1 MIVTR
6 TRAVRTALVFCL
18 ALNAPAHAG
27 VIPLPAK
34 IVPGDGVFEIG
45 AATVVK
51 VQKGD
56 AEAANAARYLVE
68 LWQRSNALALPVSV
82 GASASPTP
90 VSGAAAAAA
99 DSTIIFRRTQGFGPE
114 AYELKIRPHRISVSA
129 TTGAGLFYGAM
140 TLWQLLPPNL
150 SARGIPSQTISDAP
164 RYAWRGLMLDSARH
178 FQSPAFIRSMIDWMA
193 WHKLNVLHW
202 HLTDDQGWRLQIK
215 KYPRLTAIGA
225 WRGDYGGFYT
235 HDEVRDIV
243 AHAATRHVQVVAEIE
258 MPGHAQA
265 AIAAYPALGAG
276 GRPLPVSSNWG
287 VHTHLFNLQPQ
298 TFRFLE
304 DVLDEVMQLFPS
316 RYVHVGG
323 DEAVKDEWNASAQVQ
338 ARMHELGL
346 QNAEALQ
353 SYFTQRIGR
362 YLAAHGRRLVGWD
375 EILSPGLPTDAIV
388 MSWRGVAGAHKA
400 AEAGNDTI
408 LTPQPTLYFDRRQ
421 STLATEPPGRLE
433 LVSLEDVYRFDPSD
447 PSLSAAQRRHVL
459 GVQGDIWTEHIAT
472 DKRVEWM
479 ALPRA
484 AALAEV
490 GWSAPERRWP
500 DFLARLVPMFARY
513 RAFGLWYADS
523 VFGIDAEIARTAGG
537 ITLTLSNA
545 AEFKD
550 SGLGA
555 IRYTL
560 DRSEPTVNSTAYT
573 SPLTLP
579 AGTEVRAATFIAA
592 EQVSRTWQ
600 KHLDASAG
608 RLRDSHELDLCSNR
622 IGLLLEPAGAGGS
635 GGAPLAVDIMN
646 PCWID
651 RGLDLSS
658 GPRIIASVAPL
669 PFNYELGA
677 DVASIPVGN
686 TRTPEGELE
695 IHADSCDT
703 AAIATLPLAPAAANN
718 LVTTLPAQRLP
729 PLPGRH
735 DLCLRFARP
744 RLDPM
749 WALNWIEIGE

>member
-1 MIVTR
+1 MIVTK
-6 TRAVRTALVFCL
+6 TRAVCTALVFCL

-27 VIPLPAK
+27 VIPLPAN
-34 IVPGDGVFEIG
+34 IVPGDGSFEIG
-45 AATVVK
+45 AATLVNVP
-51 VQKGD
+51 KGD
-56 AEAANAARYLVE
+56 GDAANAARYLVE
-68 LWQRSNALALPVSV
+68 LWQRCNALALPVSV
-82 GASASPTP
+82 GATASPTSA
-90 VSGAAAAAA
+90 SGAASVAT
-99 DSTIIFRRTQGFGPE
+99 DSTITFRRTQGFGSE
-114 AYELKIRPHRISVSA
+114 GYKIEIRPHRITVSA
-129 TTGAGLFYGAM
+129 SSGAGLFYGAM
-140 TLWQLLPPNL
+140 TLWQLLPPEL
-150 SARGIPSQTISDAP
+150 SARRIPSQTVIDAP

-178 FQSPAFIRSMIDWMA
+178 FQSPAFIHSMIDWMA

-215 KYPRLTAIGA
+215 KYPRLTSIGA
-225 WRGDYGGFYT
+225 WRAGYGGFYT
-235 HDEVRDIV
+235 QDEVRDIV
-243 AHAATRHVQVVAEIE
+243 AHAARRHVQVVPEIE

-265 AIAAYPALGAG
+265 AIAAYPKLGAASQ
-276 GRPLPVSSNWG
+276 PLPVSSNWG
-287 VHTHLFNLQPQ
+287 VHTHLFNLEPQ

-304 DVLDEVMQLFPS
+304 DVLDEVMQVFPS

-338 ARMHELGL
+338 TRARELGI

-388 MSWRGVAGAHKA
+388 MSWRGVAGAHSA
-400 AEAGNDTI
+400 AAAGNDTV

-421 STLATEPPGRLE
+421 STLATEPPGRFE
-433 LVSLEDVYRFDPSD
+433 LVTLEDVYRFDPSD
-447 PSLSAAQRRHVL
+447 PSLSAAQQRHVL
-459 GVQGDIWTEHIAT
+459 GVQADIWTEHIAT

-490 GWSAPERRWP
+490 GWSGPERRWP
-500 DFLARLVPMFARY
+500 DFLTRLVPMFARY
-513 RAFGLWYADS
+513 RAFGLGYADS
-523 VFGIDAEIARTAGG
+523 VFGINAGIERTAGG
-537 ITLTLSNA
+537 ITLTLSNT

-560 DRSEPTVNSTAYT
+560 DRSEPTASSKAYA

-579 AGTEVRAATFIAA
+579 AGTEVRAATFIGT

-608 RLRDSHELDLCSNR
+608 RLRDSHDLDLCSNR
-622 IGLLLEPAGAGGS
+622 IGLLLEPAGFAGNA
-635 GGAPLAVDIMN
+635 GAPLAIDIMN

-651 RGLDLSS
+651 RGVDLTR

-677 DVASIPVGN
+677 DVATIPVGN

-695 IHADSCDT
+695 IHADTCDG
-703 AAIATLPLAPAAANN
+703 AAIATLLLAPAAASKA
-718 LVTTLPAQRLP
+718 LTTLPAQRLP
-729 PLPGRH
+729 ALAGRH

-749 WALNWIEIGE
+749 WALNWIEIEE